1 MTVLLTDNCIE
12 LCCGHA
18 FHRSAGLCT
27 AGYSFLDV
35 LLPPPTL
42 TISAPLRNVFREQHA
57 QCYVIII
64 TLHYLYV
71 TVYYFVFCMM
81 RFFFPPYLQTPPTH
95 AFSRYCDIMLY
106 HIGEKVARQMLAR
119 GGTGDGR
126 ASTSTVSQPSA
137 SNTYY
142 AEHASR
148 DGIIKTG
155 FVIFLFYF

>member
-35 LLPPPTL
+35 LLPPPTQ

-81 RFFFPPYLQTPPTH
+81 RFFFSPVPPNAAH
-95 AFSRYCDIMLY
+95 ARVLTVLW
-106 HIGEKVARQMLAR
+106 HNVVPHR
-119 GGTGDGR
+119 GKSSSPDVGTRWHRWRPRVDVDGQP
-126 ASTSTVSQPSA
+126 AVSQQHVLRRTREPRR
-137 SNTYY
+137 YY
-142 AEHASR
+142 
-148 DGIIKTG
+148 
-155 FVIFLFYF
+155 